1 MVLLKLEI
9 ETMKTEEET
18 KMEKLFKKLVG
29 KLSFIQSRAEQEQLV
44 SKFAEEVFGKL
55 SQDKRKKIVEET
67 LSYGILE
74 EFMDDSEVEDIM
86 VNALKPAFTFSSK
99 KGVSRSNKKFS
110 SLEEL
115 NLFIKKLLVF
125 SGRDKL
131 DELNDFH
138 LPNGCRANIASSP
151 MGPQITIRKFRHEP
165 LSLIDLIESGM
176 LNYSLGAQLWL
187 YADGLRLKPANIL
200 IVGTPGSG
208 KTTLLNALFAFMPPN
223 ERVVVIEDT
232 LELNTET
239 NENCARL
246 EASARVSMAA
256 LVKNSLRM
264 RPSRIVVGE
273 VRGAEA
279 NDLMTA
285 MNIGKIC
292 MGTLHASSSRDAVTR
307 LENSPMNV
315 PTEIIPLIDVFIV
328 LKQFCTP
335 NGSLRRVVG
344 EVCETGGIEKKVLL
358 SELTRF
364 DLGKNDWASIH
375 ASVIYRDR
383 LAEAVGG
390 TPKEVIDELAL
401 RAKVLQALAKK
412 NIRSIKDVSEFTKS
426 YYEETEK
433 ALKKI
438 GL

>member
-1 MVLLKLEI
+1 MKLEI
-9 ETMKTEEET
+9 ETVKTDEET
-18 KMEKLFKKLVG
+18 RMEKLFKKLVG
-29 KLSFIQSRAEQEQLV
+29 KISFIQSRAEQEQLV
-44 SKFAEEVFGKL
+44 SKFAEEIFGKI
-55 SQDKRKKIVEET
+55 SQDKKKKIVDEV

-74 EFMDDSEVEDIM
+74 EFMNDADVEDIM

-99 KGVSRSNKKFS
+99 KGVARSNKKFS

-125 SGRDKL
+125 SGREKL
-131 DELNDFH
+131 EELNDFH
-138 LPNGCRANIASSP
+138 LPNGCRANVASSP

-200 IVGTPGSG
+200 IAGTPGSG

-246 EASARVSMAA
+246 EASESVSMAG

-264 RPSRIVVGE
+264 RPSRIIVGE

-279 NDLMTA
+279 SDLMTA

-307 LENSPMNV
+307 LENAPMNV

-328 LKQFCTP
+328 LKQF
-335 NGSLRRVVG
+335 
-344 EVCETGGIEKKVLL
+344 
-358 SELTRF
+358 
-364 DLGKNDWASIH
+364 
-375 ASVIYRDR
+375 
-383 LAEAVGG
+383 
-390 TPKEVIDELAL
+390 
-401 RAKVLQALAKK
+401 
-412 NIRSIKDVSEFTKS
+412 
-426 YYEETEK
+426 
-433 ALKKI
+433 
-438 GL
+438 